1 MRAKAWELKR
11 GKDSFY
17 YDNYMLAREKFIE
30 TKKANDKL
38 KSDKSYFVRKRSEV
52 VSLEPVEMIG

>member
-11 GKDSFY
+11 GKDSFF
-17 YDNYMLAREKFIE
+17 YDNYSLAREKYLA
-30 TKKANDKL
+30 TKKANKKL
-38 KSDKSYFVRKRSEV
+38 ANDKSYFVRKRSEV